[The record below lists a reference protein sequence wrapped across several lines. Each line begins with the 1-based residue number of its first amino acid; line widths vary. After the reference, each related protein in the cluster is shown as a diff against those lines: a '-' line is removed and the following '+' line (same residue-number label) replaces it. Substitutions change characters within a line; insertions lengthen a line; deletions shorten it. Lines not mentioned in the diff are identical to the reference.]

1 MLPDGTRKPLHA
13 TPTDPSTAE
22 ELVVHTTVF
31 EIVIGR
37 TRLRVDRDRLTGEQ
51 TYFINDEPC
60 DVNAYLTVTQAHLDF
75 GQPRVNRGST

>member
-1 MLPDGTRKPLHA
+1 MLPYAKPLHA

-37 TRLRVDRDRLTGEQ
+37 TRLRVDRDHLTGEQ

-60 DVNAYLTVTQAHLDF
+60 DVNAYLAVTQAHLEIS
-75 GQPRVNRGST
+75 GNRA